1 MADDILSG
9 ANRLFSV
16 RTPPNQTHGIKTLQ
30 EKTMLEDFNFRVILE
45 YMPLYLQCFL
55 ATLWL
60 SALSLVGAILVGI
73 IACAMRL
80 SQSKT
85 LSRTAGV
92 YIESIRSTPLLV
104 QLYFFYFGL
113 PSLGVMVPEWVT
125 GVFALTLNSG
135 AYYAEIIRAGIQGI
149 AFGQI
154 EAGIASGLNYFQRM
168 RYIIL
173 PQALGMTI
181 RPMLGQAIVLVKDS
195 SLLSLISIMEL
206 TRAGQLLTSN
216 RFMPTEGFLTTAA
229 FYLILY
235 YLLKTFSRWSGKR
248 LIFMEAH

>member
-1 MADDILSG
+1 
-9 ANRLFSV
+9 
-16 RTPPNQTHGIKTLQ
+16 
-30 EKTMLEDFNFRVILE
+30 MLESFNFRVILE
-45 YMPLYLQCFL
+45 YMPLYMQCFL

-60 SALSLVGAILVGI
+60 SGLSLFGAIVVGI

-80 SQSKT
+80 SQSRI
-85 LSRTAGV
+85 LRSIAGV
-92 YIESIRSTPLLV
+92 YIESIRSTPLLA

-113 PSLGVMVPEWVT
+113 PSLGIMIPEWVT

-135 AYYAEIIRAGIQGI
+135 AYYAEIVRSGIQAI
-149 AFGQI
+149 PNGQI

-206 TRAGQLLTSN
+206 TRAGQLLTSD

-235 YLLKTFSRWSGKR
+235 YLLKTFSSWSEKR

>member
-1 MADDILSG
+1 
-9 ANRLFSV
+9 
-16 RTPPNQTHGIKTLQ
+16 
-30 EKTMLEDFNFRVILE
+30 MLEAFNFRVILE
-45 YMPLYLQCFL
+45 YMPLYLQCFM

-60 SALSLVGAILVGI
+60 SVLSLIGAVLVGI
-73 IACAMRL
+73 ISCAMRL
-80 SQSKT
+80 SPSRAI
-85 LSRTAGV
+85 SRTAAV

-113 PSLGVMVPEWVT
+113 PTLGIMLPEWVT
-125 GVFALTLNSG
+125 GVIALTLNSG
-135 AYYAEIIRAGIQGI
+135 AYYAEIIRAGIQAI
-149 AFGQI
+149 DYGQI

-206 TRAGQLLTSN
+206 TRAGQMLTSD

-229 FYLILY
+229 FYLVLY
-235 YLLKTFSRWSGKR
+235 YLLKTFSGWSEKR
-248 LIFMEAH
+248 LIFREAH

>member
-1 MADDILSG
+1 MPAC
-9 ANRLFSV
+9 
-16 RTPPNQTHGIKTLQ
+16 TPSRQTHGIKTLQ
-30 EKTMLEDFNFRVILE
+30 VINMLEAFNFRVILE

-60 SALSLVGAILVGI
+60 SALSLIGAILVGI

-80 SQSKT
+80 SQSRAI
-85 LSRTAGV
+85 SRAAGV

-113 PSLGVMVPEWVT
+113 PSLGIMLPEWVT
-125 GVFALTLNSG
+125 GVIALTLNSG
-135 AYYAEIIRAGIQGI
+135 AYYAEIIRAGIQAI
-149 AFGQI
+149 AYGQI

-206 TRAGQLLTSN
+206 TRAGQLLTSD
-216 RFMPTEGFLTTAA
+216 RFMPTEGFVTTAA
-229 FYLILY
+229 FYLLIY
-235 YLLKTFSRWSGKR
+235 YLLKTFSSWSEKR
-248 LIFMEAH
+248 LIFREAP

>member
-1 MADDILSG
+1 
-9 ANRLFSV
+9 
-16 RTPPNQTHGIKTLQ
+16 
-30 EKTMLEDFNFRVILE
+30 MLEAFNFRVILE

-60 SALSLVGAILVGI
+60 SFLSLIGAILVGI

-80 SQSKT
+80 SQSRAI
-85 LSRTAGV
+85 SRTAAV

-113 PSLGVMVPEWVT
+113 PTLGIMLPEWVT
-125 GVFALTLNSG
+125 GVIALTLNSG
-135 AYYAEIIRAGIQGI
+135 AYYAEIIRAGIQAI
-149 AFGQI
+149 AYGQI

-206 TRAGQLLTSN
+206 TRAGQMLTSD
-216 RFMPTEGFLTTAA
+216 RFMPTEGLVTTAA
-229 FYLILY
+229 FYLVLY
-235 YLLKTFSRWSGKR
+235 YLLKTFSGWSEKR
-248 LIFMEAH
+248 LIFREAH

>member
-1 MADDILSG
+1 
-9 ANRLFSV
+9 
-16 RTPPNQTHGIKTLQ
+16 
-30 EKTMLEDFNFRVILE
+30 MLEDFNFRVILE

-60 SALSLVGAILVGI
+60 SALSLVGAILSGI
-73 IACAMRL
+73 LACSMRL
-80 SQSKT
+80 SQSRMV
-85 LSRTAGV
+85 STAAGI

-113 PSLGVMVPEWVT
+113 PSLGIMLPEWVT
-125 GVFALTLNSG
+125 GVIALTLNSG

-149 AFGQI
+149 AYGQI

-206 TRAGQLLTSN
+206 TRAGQLLTSD
-216 RFMPTEGFLTTAA
+216 RFMPAEGFVTTAA
-229 FYLILY
+229 FYLLIY
-235 YLLKTFSRWSGKR
+235 YLLKTFSNWSEKR